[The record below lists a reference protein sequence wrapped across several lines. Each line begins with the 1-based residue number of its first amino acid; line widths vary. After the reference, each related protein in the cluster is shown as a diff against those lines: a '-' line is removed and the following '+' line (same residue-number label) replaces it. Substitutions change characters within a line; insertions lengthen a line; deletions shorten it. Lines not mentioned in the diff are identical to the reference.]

1 MVGGGWSRVVV
12 HEGAL
17 ELDSLDVLLVFDLL
31 LDILVS
37 LEELVVFG
45 LTKLQSLVQV
55 GLEFLLESVHLI
67 IVLLDKFSLGS
78 NDLFVAILQV
88 SLPFLS
94 LELLASNLD
103 LVGLLIPDTS
113 WNKITYFFCLARLS

>member
-1 MVGGGWSRVVV
+1 MV

-67 IVLLDKFSLGS
+67 IVLLDKFGLGS